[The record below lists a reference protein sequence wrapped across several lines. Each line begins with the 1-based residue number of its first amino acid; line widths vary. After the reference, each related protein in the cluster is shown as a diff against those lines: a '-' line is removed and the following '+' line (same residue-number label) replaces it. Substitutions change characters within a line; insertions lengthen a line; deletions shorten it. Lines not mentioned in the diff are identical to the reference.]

1 MDSFWKALRR
11 GHAARAGSA
20 RHLNAILGGL
30 LALVAAAL
38 LLDNL
43 VLENRPGDAGE
54 RAPGSAP
61 AAESGPAVRRS
72 VALLPLEDRDTPS
85 EDRAFV
91 DGIHQGI
98 LSQLARI
105 TSLQVISRTSVLGY
119 RNTEKSPRAIGA
131 ELGVTNIL
139 MGHARRSTDAFSI
152 EIRLVAVE
160 TAEPTWSQR
169 YERALTMDELS
180 AVQGEIARETAAA
193 LDAAIT
199 PAEMERIRATPTQ
212 NLRAYGFYLGGN
224 EYLRHPANE
233 YGSRRAAQ
241 MYERAVAE
249 DPNFALAWAALG
261 HAYSRMFFF
270 SFGDAPPRLT
280 RAEEA
285 AQRALALVPDLPEA
299 HLALAHYR
307 QYGFRDYAGALSELE
322 IAERGIPRSAELYL
336 GRGFIRGR
344 AGQWADAISDF
355 EHAAEL
361 DPLNVEPH
369 MSLAVTLTYLGGD
382 ARAREHLERVLRIAP
397 DEAAAYTAI
406 AFLPVR
412 RDGDVS
418 ALEAAL
424 RSPPMSLGI
433 HRQRMGWTA
442 ALYRRDFEAAL
453 RHLDAVSEDSL
464 VDEGGRYI
472 PTASSYGVTHRLAGN
487 PELAQRYFERAR
499 LALEEALERNPEDA
513 RLHNALG
520 EVLVGLGA
528 QGAGVGMARHAVALL
543 PTSRDAFQGSEIL
556 LDAVVRVFAPA
567 GEAEAAAEALEAYL
581 SAPGAWSVDGVLAD
595 PRLDPVREDA
605 RFREM
610 VEKHRG

>member
-1 MDSFWKALRR
+1 
-11 GHAARAGSA
+11 
-20 RHLNAILGGL
+20 

-38 LLDNL
+38 LLDHL
-43 VLENRPGDAGE
+43 VLENRPGGAGGG
-54 RAPGSAP
+54 APGSVLP
-61 AAESGPAVRRS
+61 AESGPPVRRS
-72 VALLPLEDRDTPS
+72 VAVLPLEDRDTPS

-105 TSLQVISRTSVLGY
+105 TSLQVISRTSLLGY
-119 RNTEKSPRAIGA
+119 RNTEKSPRAIGE
-131 ELGVTNIL
+131 ELGVANML
-139 MGHARRSTDAFSI
+139 MGRARRSADAFSI
-152 EIRLVAVE
+152 EIRLLAVD
-160 TAEPTWSQR
+160 TAEPVWSQR
-169 YERALTMDELS
+169 YERVLTMDELS
-180 AVQGEIARETAAA
+180 AVQGEIARATAAA
-193 LDAAIT
+193 LDAAVT
-199 PAEMERIRATPTQ
+199 PAEMERIRTTPTQ
-212 NLRAYGFYLGGN
+212 NLRAYEYYLSGN

-233 YGSRRAAQ
+233 YGSRRAAE
-241 MYERAVAE
+241 MYERAVTE
-249 DPNFALAWAALG
+249 DPDFALAWAALG

-270 SFGDAPPRLT
+270 SFGEAPARLT

-285 AQRALALVPDLPEA
+285 VQRALALVPDLPEA

-307 QYGFRDYAGALSELE
+307 QYGFRDYAGALSELG
-322 IAERGIPRSAELYL
+322 IAERGVPLSAELYL
-336 GRGFIRGR
+336 GRGFIRRR

-355 EHAAEL
+355 ERAAEL

-382 ARAREHLERVLRIAP
+382 ALAREHLERVLRIAP
-397 DEAAAYTAI
+397 DAAAHAAI

-418 ALEAAL
+418 ALEATV

-453 RHLDAVSEDSL
+453 RHLDAVSEDT
-464 VDEGGRYI
+464 VYDEGGRYI

-487 PELAQRYFERAR
+487 PELAQRFFERAR
-499 LALEEALERNPEDA
+499 LGLEEALERNPEDA
-513 RLHNALG
+513 RLHNAFG

-543 PTSRDAFQGSEIL
+543 PTSRDAIQGSEIL
-556 LDAVVRVFAPA
+556 LDALVRVFAPA
-567 GEAEAAAEALEAYL
+567 GEAAAAAEALDAYL

-605 RFREM
+605 RFRAT